1 MWLCYEVEKVSQQL
15 GISFPVLW
23 LYGILLQT
31 IKVLVLESE
40 LEIDSVCPHLDLEN
54 DTSEGAIKLWYGL
67 QSLRHSKTFPFPLI
81 KDNILYFVGW
91 LKSSEK
97 KNYSKVMNKD
107 DSEQFQVHQR
117 NIRTEDL

>member
-31 IKVLVLESE
+31 VKVLVLESE

-54 DTSEGAIKLWYGL
+54 DTSEGAIKLWHDL

-81 KDNILYFVGW
+81 EDNILYFVGW
-91 LKSSEK
+91 LKSLE

-107 DSEQFQVHQR
+107 HPELFKVHQR
-117 NIRTEDL
+117 IIRTEYL